1 MPERDDWDQWDLAR
15 PTGWEDLGPLTVT
28 EEWHSQILDALE
40 VTEDGRRVLGE
51 NVHPGG
57 LALELLPRLSR
68 RFPRGEPRDRTRQSS
83 VMSMHLKQTCR
94 LEAPVRVGESLT
106 LLGRIAD
113 KIMVDGRPRDLISEA
128 WVLGEDGT
136 PRFFYQQTSR
146 LVEIERAAQ
155 K

>member
-1 MPERDDWDQWDLAR
+1 MPDQDDWAQWDLAR
-15 PTGWEDLGPLTVT
+15 PTGWEDLGTLTVT
-28 EEWHSQILDALE
+28 KEWHDKILDALE
-40 VTEDGRRVLGE
+40 VTEEGRQVLG
-51 NVHPGG
+51 NDVHPGG

-68 RFPRGEPRDRTRQSS
+68 RFPRGEPRDRSKPST
-83 VMSMHLKQTCR
+83 VMSLHLKQTCR
-94 LEAPVRVGESLT
+94 LEAPVRVGESLK

-146 LVEIERAAQ
+146 LAEIERAA
-155 K
+155 KK